1 MFTVQLIWDAA
12 NIAHIARHA
21 VTKDEVE
28 QVCANRRIT
37 SQTYTGRIRV
47 IGETSDR
54 RLLTVIL
61 APKVDD
67 LYYPVTA
74 RLASRKERALYGLQK
89 GGEQAA

>member
-1 MFTVQLIWDAA
+1 MFTVQLIWHAA

-28 QVCANRRIT
+28 QVCAGKPIT
-37 SQTYTGRIRV
+37 SQTYGGRIRV
-47 IGETSDR
+47 IGETIDGR
-54 RLLTVIL
+54 VLTAIL
-61 APKVDD
+61 APKVDN

-74 RLASRKERALYGLQK
+74 RPASRRERALYGLQK